1 MVSSSHTPY
10 FFQSLAVS
18 PQTYV
23 RNEPSNLY
31 LKWPGNLHLNE
42 LATYTWMS
50 WQLNL
55 QTKKFQFIDSLRKPN
70 NIKWRDKVNNVH
82 ARVITPGACSPR
94 CTRDVRIW
102 QFSYMTYN
110 SLKGSTSLEFKD
122 LSCYASIFINFH
134 FLCTVCFVMIAAY
147 LLSRQCSIGMEA
159 GSRDLQDLMSWSLG
173 RKCFLNGST
182 VQQTR

>member
-10 FFQSLAVS
+10 FFQSLTVS

-31 LKWPGNLHLNE
+31 LKWPGNLHLND

-55 QTKKFQFIDSLRKPN
+55 QTKKIQFIDSLRKPN

-134 FLCTVCFVMIAAY
+134 FLCTVF
-147 LLSRQCSIGMEA
+147 LSWLQPIYSQDNAILGWKHVAEA
-159 GSRDLQDLMSWSLG
+159 QRSWWSEA
-173 RKCFLNGST
+173 
-182 VQQTR
+182 

>member
-1 MVSSSHTPY
+1 MTWQLTSEW
-10 FFQSLAVS
+10 LG
-18 PQTYV
+18 
-23 RNEPSNLY
+23 NLY
-31 LKWPGNLHLNE
+31 LNE

-102 QFSYMTYN
+102 QFSDMTYN

>member
-1 MVSSSHTPY
+1 MTWQLTSEW
-10 FFQSLAVS
+10 LG
-18 PQTYV
+18 
-23 RNEPSNLY
+23 NLY
-31 LKWPGNLHLNE
+31 LNE

-55 QTKKFQFIDSLRKPN
+55 QTKNFQFIDSLRKPN
-70 NIKWRDKVNNVH
+70 NIKWRDKANNVH
-82 ARVITPGACSPR
+82 ARVITLGACSPR

-134 FLCTVCFVMIAAY
+134 FLCIVF
-147 LLSRQCSIGMEA
+147 LSWLQPIYSQDNAILGWKHVAEA
-159 GSRDLQDLMSWSLG
+159 QRTWWSEA
-173 RKCFLNGST
+173 
-182 VQQTR
+182 